1 MPRTGVPRGE
11 PPAALRAQTPLPPYP
26 YRSEDVVYVN
36 ERSHLQLAGTLTV
49 PQGAGPFPAVILI
62 SGSGPQDRDE
72 SYYGHK
78 PFLVLAD
85 HLSRHGI
92 AVLRVDDRGVGGSQ
106 PGLREATTADLA
118 TDVEAG
124 VAWLRT
130 RSEIDPDRVGLIGH
144 SEGGLIA
151 PMVAADDPRIAFI
164 VLLAGVGVPGAEDVL
179 AQVKAIKEASGA
191 PPDRVEEALAV
202 ARAVQRAAVGQP
214 DLRQAR
220 AELMRTLAAGGMPA
234 EQARRESSSIYSA
247 WFRYFLAY
255 DPAPTLA
262 RVRCPVL
269 ALGGSKDLQVPS
281 PLNLGAIR
289 SALASN
295 RDTTIAELPGLNHLF
310 QTADK
315 GLPSEYAFIEETLAP
330 EMLNLV
336 GRWVGARATAVR
348 ATAAVR

>member
-1 MPRTGVPRGE
+1 
-11 PPAALRAQTPLPPYP
+11 
-26 YRSEDVVYVN
+26 
-36 ERSHLQLAGTLTV
+36 
-49 PQGAGPFPAVILI
+49 
-62 SGSGPQDRDE
+62 
-72 SYYGHK
+72 
-78 PFLVLAD
+78 
-85 HLSRHGI
+85 
-92 AVLRVDDRGVGGSQ
+92 
-106 PGLREATTADLA
+106 
-118 TDVEAG
+118 
-124 VAWLRT
+124 
-130 RSEIDPDRVGLIGH
+130 
-144 SEGGLIA
+144 
-151 PMVAADDPRIAFI
+151 
-164 VLLAGVGVPGAEDVL
+164 
-179 AQVKAIKEASGA
+179 
-191 PPDRVEEALAV
+191 
-202 ARAVQRAAVGQP
+202 
-214 DLRQAR
+214 
-220 AELMRTLAAGGMPA
+220 MRTLAAGGMPA